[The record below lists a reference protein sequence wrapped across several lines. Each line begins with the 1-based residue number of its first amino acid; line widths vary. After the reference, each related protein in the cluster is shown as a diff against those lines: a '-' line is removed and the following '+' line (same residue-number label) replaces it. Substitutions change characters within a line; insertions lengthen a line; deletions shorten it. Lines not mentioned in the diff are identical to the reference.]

1 MTDSIYDTRG
11 MGSVGS
17 DDERLNL
24 DQNDS
29 VKKVYTLLH
38 YASSCGDE
46 EIFRLVLDQCK
57 NLPAILLDDRANNDT
72 NETPLH
78 FAVSCNNMEIVK
90 ILVTK
95 IRDIVCEREEGGKD
109 GDRNYF

>member
-1 MTDSIYDTRG
+1 MTDSMYDTGG

-17 DDERLNL
+17 DDEVLPQDHNG
-24 DQNDS
+24 S

-46 EIFRLVLDQCK
+46 EIFRVVLDQCK
-57 NLPAILLDDRANNDT
+57 NLSAILLDDRANNDT

-78 FAVSCNNMEIVK
+78 FAVSCNNI
-90 ILVTK
+90 
-95 IRDIVCEREEGGKD
+95 
-109 GDRNYF
+109 